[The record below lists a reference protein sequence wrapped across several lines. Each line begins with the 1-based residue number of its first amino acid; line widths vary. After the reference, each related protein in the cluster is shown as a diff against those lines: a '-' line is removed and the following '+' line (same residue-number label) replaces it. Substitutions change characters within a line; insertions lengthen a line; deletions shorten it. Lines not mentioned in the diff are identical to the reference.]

1 MKAAEEIARM
11 RAKLEAGDIKPD
23 EPLFVLRGGQLE
35 RLLDLLI
42 GHPKQPGGHGP
53 IVDGGGGRGTDPG
66 RMMYEL
72 IFSHVSWDARP
83 VQGDGLAILRIA
95 YVLDDHKVPVAY
107 TITDMETGDP
117 ITAAELADR
126 EGC

>member
-1 MKAAEEIARM
+1 MKAAKEIARLQ
-11 RAKLEAGDIKPD
+11 AKLEAGDIKPD

-42 GHPKQPGGHGP
+42 GHPKQPGG
-53 IVDGGGGRGTDPG
+53 GGRGTDPG

-83 VQGDGLAILRIA
+83 VQGDGPAILRIA